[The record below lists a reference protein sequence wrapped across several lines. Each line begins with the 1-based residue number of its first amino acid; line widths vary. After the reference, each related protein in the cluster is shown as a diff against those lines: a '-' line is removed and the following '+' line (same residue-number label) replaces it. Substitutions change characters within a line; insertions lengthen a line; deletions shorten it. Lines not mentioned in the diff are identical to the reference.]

1 MNMDLKVLSIVGLRA
16 AALALSISGQQRAA
30 DALYT
35 LADAA
40 EAGKAVDDHMAL
52 VAAKLK
58 ERPATDEDWDDVV
71 ARIEADSKRL
81 QGS

>member
-1 MNMDLKVLSIVGLRA
+1 MDPKTLARVGLRA
-16 AALALSISGQQRAA
+16 AALALAIAGQTKASNS
-30 DALYT
+30 LYT

-40 EAGKAVDDHMAL
+40 EAGKAIDDHMAL

-58 ERPATDEDWDDVV
+58 DRSATDEEWTDVV
-71 ARIEADSKRL
+71 ARIEADSDRL